1 MSKEHIVTLFDF
13 DGVVM
18 DTESQYSTFWNAIG
32 KEYYPEIEEFGKRI
46 KGQTLTQI
54 CDKYFDADSQNKII
68 KELDYFESNMHFDY
82 IPGAYSFIKELKAN
96 GVKIGIVTSSNNK
109 KMEQVYKVHPE
120 LLEIVDKIF
129 TSDMFTHSKPHPECF
144 LQGASYFNVSVD
156 ECIVFEDSFHGLEA
170 GRRAGMFVVGLST
183 TNKRDEIIEKADYV
197 ISDFNEF
204 NYDKLINLL

>member
-68 KELDYFESNMHFDY
+68 KELDYFESNMQFDY

-129 TSDMFTHSKPHPECF
+129 TSEMFTHSKPHPECF

-183 TNKRDEIIEKADYV
+183 TNKRDEIIDKADYV